1 MVLKYMYRIP
11 FYYTESFMINCY
23 RLQILGNNRLQ
34 GKQNRFKLEGKV
46 ELIYLIITGFLARKS

>member
-11 FYYTESFMINCY
+11 VYYTESFMINCD

-34 GKQNRFKLEGKV
+34 GKQNRLKLEGKV
-46 ELIYLIITGFLARKS
+46 EFI